1 MGRGRGNARP
11 TASTAEPPADRIE
24 QLELSFAST
33 QTSVAATILSYAAL
47 TTQELL
53 AAFGTVRMAQGGQGT
68 TTDQQQDI
76 LRSMLVFSMAGL
88 DACLKQ
94 LIRDALPALAL
105 TSAGVQRQLDDFVS
119 RKISRDGGAVDGRF
133 LARVL
138 RSPDPSAVLVGEL
151 ISELTGGSLQSVQ
164 QLLSV
169 CGAFDL
175 SNDPSLVTQLRGLA
189 EAFTIRNRIIHE
201 MDMNLAARNRN
212 RTSRTRAAMVR
223 ESNRTLRAA
232 HRILSAVDER
242 LQEPGD
248 AQ

>member
-1 MGRGRGNARP
+1 MGRGRRNPRP
-11 TASTAEPPADRIE
+11 AASAEPPSDRIE

-33 QTSVAATILSYAAL
+33 ETSIAATILSYAAL

-53 AAFGTVRMAQGGQGT
+53 AAFGTVRRSQGGQGT

-94 LIRDALPALAL
+94 LIRDALPSLAL
-105 TSAGVQRQLDDFVS
+105 KSVGVQRQLDDFVS
-119 RKISRDGGAVDGRF
+119 RKISRDGVAVDARF

-138 RSPDPSAVLVGEL
+138 RSQDAQTALVSEL

-175 SNDPSLVTQLRGLA
+175 SNDQGLVIELRGLA

-212 RTSRTRAAMVR
+212 RTSRARGTMVR

-232 HRILSAVDER
+232 HRIVSAVDMR